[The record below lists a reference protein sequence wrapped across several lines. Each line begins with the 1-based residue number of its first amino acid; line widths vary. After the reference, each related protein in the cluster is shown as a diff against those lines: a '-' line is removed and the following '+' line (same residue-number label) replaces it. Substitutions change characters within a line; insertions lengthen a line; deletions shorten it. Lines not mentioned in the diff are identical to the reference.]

1 MAYFAALLAR
11 YADEWQARD
20 IDLDE
25 VDDGVSLVEF
35 IREACEDEEPD
46 TALVLLERED
56 AWFAVV
62 RLDLDEDPRVFASDL
77 AGVGRSGY
85 ADLLTA
91 SALVPVAADGTPLE
105 TAPADEDAD
114 EVAVADADE
123 DGEEADVLDPE
134 LGEEP
139 EMEID
144 EEEYSGPSTPSG
156 PAGDAALLTDF
167 GQSAKALVSLCD
179 GRFSPAD
186 ALAEIADRLGAAEE
200 LEAVR

>member
-20 IDLDE
+20 VDLDE
-25 VDDGVSLVEF
+25 VDDGMGLVEF

-46 TALVLLERED
+46 TAVVLLERED

-77 AGVGRSGY
+77 AGVSRSGY

-91 SALVPVAADGTPLE
+91 PSLVPVGPDGTPLE
-105 TAPADEDAD
+105 TVPAAAE
-114 EVAVADADE
+114 ADA
-123 DGEEADVLDPE
+123 GEEAEADALV
-134 LGEEP
+134 EP
-139 EMEID
+139 EIELD
-144 EEEYSGPSTPSG
+144 EEEYAGPSTPSG
-156 PAGDAALLTDF
+156 PAGDANLLADF
-167 GQSAKALVSLCD
+167 GQSAKDLIALCGGSL
-179 GRFSPAD
+179 SPAD
-186 ALAEIADRLGAAEE
+186 ALAEIAGVLGAAEE

>member
-91 SALVPVAADGTPLE
+91 STLVPVAADGTPLE
-105 TAPADEDAD
+105 TAPAG
-114 EVAVADADE
+114 ADE
-123 DGEEADVLDPE
+123 DEGEGENEDGDGLDPE
-134 LGEEP
+134 FGEEP
-139 EMEID
+139 EMELD
-144 EEEYSGPSTPSG
+144 EEEYAGPSTPSG
-156 PAGDAALLTDF
+156 PAGDADLLGDF

-186 ALAEIADRLGAAEE
+186 ALAEIATRLGAAEE

>member
-1 MAYFAALLAR
+1 VAYFAALLAR

-20 IDLDE
+20 VDLDE
-25 VDDGVSLVEF
+25 VDDGVGLVEF

-77 AGVGRSGY
+77 AAVGRSGY

-91 SALVPVAADGTPLE
+91 SSLVPVAADGTPLE
-105 TAPADEDAD
+105 IVPAGEDEEASEDD
-114 EVAVADADE
+114 GEDE
-123 DGEEADVLDPE
+123 DGADILDAE

-139 EMEID
+139 DVELD

-156 PAGDAALLTDF
+156 PAGDAGLLADF

>member
-20 IDLDE
+20 VDLDE
-25 VDDGVSLVEF
+25 VDDGVGLVEF

-46 TALVLLERED
+46 TAVVLLERED

-77 AGVGRSGY
+77 AGVSRSGY

-91 SALVPVAADGTPLE
+91 PVLVPVGPDGTPIE
-105 TAPADEDAD
+105 ASAVAAADEPEDEDAD
-114 EVAVADADE
+114 ELA
-123 DGEEADVLDPE
+123 
-134 LGEEP
+134 EP
-139 EMEID
+139 EMELD

-156 PAGDAALLTDF
+156 PAGDANLLTDF
-167 GQSAKALVSLCD
+167 GQSAKDLIGLCD
-179 GRFSPAD
+179 GRLTPAD
-186 ALAEIADRLGAAEE
+186 ALAEIAGVLGAAEE